1 MENKGKEYI
10 FHYILYDY
18 FMQGRTLIV
27 TDIGGEQVQQL
38 VVYQDGA
45 LIQDASQLAPS
56 QLTTT
61 TLVSQASS
69 DQLIYQDGR
78 LIDGNGQIIEQ
89 TGQQLRRQAAV
100 ATENQLINESETG
113 SSMAVQ
119 PATSANVDTAV
130 NS

>member
-1 MENKGKEYI
+1 
-10 FHYILYDY
+10 
-18 FMQGRTLIV
+18 MQGRTLIV

-69 DQLIYQDGR
+69 DQLIYEDGR

-89 TGQQLRRQAAV
+89 TGQQLRPQAAV
-100 ATENQLINESETG
+100 ATENRLINESETG